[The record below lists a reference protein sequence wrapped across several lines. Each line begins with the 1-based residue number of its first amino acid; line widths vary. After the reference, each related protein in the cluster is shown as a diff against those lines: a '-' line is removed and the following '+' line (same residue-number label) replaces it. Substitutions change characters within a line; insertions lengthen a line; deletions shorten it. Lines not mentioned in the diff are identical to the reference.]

1 MRNQYFEITPGR
13 GQSAQLSRGGIQR
26 RNARVLAQ
34 RPQQGAQT
42 PQLNTQVMQSL
53 IVRLGLQTR
62 LNFPEFNLVAKELSD
77 ERVYKSHIIPCGWRR
92 MGDCLGCS
100 SLLGFEHVSLRNT

>member
-13 GQSAQLSRGGIQR
+13 GQSAQLSRGSMQR

-34 RPQQGAQT
+34 RPQ
-42 PQLNTQVMQSL
+42 
-53 IVRLGLQTR
+53 R
-62 LNFPEFNLVAKELSD
+62 
-77 ERVYKSHIIPCGWRR
+77 GWRR

-100 SLLGFEHVSLRNT
+100 SLLVGRQLTGEFKSLENQWLTHLA